1 MILPNSEQYLEDL
14 KAAQDLLNRNLSA
27 VQQSFSNKGFSEVA
41 AKGFNL
47 TNVKKDLSENVS
59 LIVPLGT
66 PVDISTGEG
75 NVPTYSNIPMQPE
88 YGAKGVKYINPVD
101 PSQVIVGNPSTTV
114 ATDRADGDKSQSRW
128 ITRCI
133 FRFRK
138 EDYGYDRCVYEI
150 PVQYLM
156 EGIVGD
162 EGRHASTLNNY
173 PYPEEIIMIS
183 KDTEKNFIHFINV
196 QYEDGHCGHFNGRDY
211 NFMCVFDRTK
221 YGVINSKGDAYEKYT
236 SVYTNNLDD
245 SLAFYGVGP
254 NGGYLYL
261 PMPDRSYGDDLL
273 NTLWDCRV
281 IWRKDSINRSLAFK
295 YMVNTAT
302 VEYDYSQQVQDKV
315 SGINWAESNTQTF
328 GDAGSWEAVCYGT
341 DKFVAVAQTGQYL
354 HKNFAYSV
362 DGKSWTLTANGIS
375 EPRQWISVCYGGGKY
390 VAAAFNS
397 DTFAYSID
405 GITWT
410 EFLVNS
416 GYTVPCVGICYG
428 NGKYVAALP
437 GKSFVYSIDGVSWS
451 FTGAGL
457 SDRMWTNIC
466 YGNGKYIAVP
476 RLSLAKFAYS
486 TDGISWSETGLGVIN
501 ESWSSI
507 CYGGTRY
514 VAVHRSTQNSL
525 GSVLY
530 SANGI
535 SWTSTEPFLAY
546 ATSLRSVCYG
556 DNKYVAVGTHGDNGI
571 STICKYSVDGIVWT
585 NNDQNFLSGKWHGI
599 GFGKNTYVAVASD
612 TGEPTIAYSSDEFHT
627 EIVKKNAL
635 TEATYLNSI
644 NDKYVVSRYLEPFS
658 ILSNYRDTLLSYSNI
673 DTVRAIDHRI
683 LSGAGKLNKY
693 PDYNISY
700 SLIRSTEASWRLSDM
715 PNRFIRL
722 NSTTLI
728 GFSYL
733 NITSDFKVSRKTQV
747 TYNLFNNL
755 LQPIIPINTSNN
767 PTNYP
772 CDKTIPN
779 IFNSEI
785 LDIIDNGTNNDFIT
799 QPRIIYVYTSTAKY
813 KVTINLISETSITLQ
828 TEKIADHTEI
838 GPAVIIRIS
847 ATGILM
853 IRNSDNTV
861 FLDTLNESVYVKN
874 PYGLTGP
881 ISSYFI
887 GRYHLVDAQN
897 TSVNGRCD
905 CSISK
910 KFSTLP
916 LNGTSDDSISN
927 VPSYNNIKMHD
938 GKLNIVENASG
949 DRKISILREKYTLS
963 GEFLVNPK

>member
-27 VQQSFSNKGFSEVA
+27 VQRSFSNKGFSEVA

-47 TNVKKDLSENVS
+47 TNVKKDLNENVS

-66 PVDISTGEG
+66 PVDISTGESS
-75 NVPTYSNIPMQPE
+75 VPVYSNIPMQPE

-162 EGRHASTLNNY
+162 EGRYSNTLNNY

-328 GDAGSWEAVCYGT
+328 GDAGVWKAVCYGT
-341 DKFVAVAQTGQYL
+341 DKFVAVAQTNQYL

-375 EPRQWISVCYGGGKY
+375 EPRQWTSVCYGGGKY
-390 VAAAFNS
+390 VAASMNS

-410 EFLVNS
+410 EFLVNR
-416 GYTVPCVGICYG
+416 GYMVNCTSICYG
-428 NGKYVAALP
+428 NGKYVMALI
-437 GKSFVYSIDGVSWS
+437 GTTFGYSTDGVTWS
-451 FTGAGL
+451 FSSTGL
-457 SDRMWTNIC
+457 DYTWSSVC
-466 YGNGKYIAVP
+466 CGNNKYVA
-476 RLSLAKFAYS
+476 FAHGTECVYS
-486 TDGISWSETGLGVIN
+486 TDGIVWSR
-501 ESWSSI
+501 SSSGI
-507 CYGGTRY
+507 FRADWTSVCYGGTRY
-514 VAVHRSTQNSL
+514 VATYRAAYDNDQ

-530 SANGI
+530 SIDGI
-535 SWTSTEPFLAY
+535 NWTSTEPFLK
-546 ATSLRSVCYG
+546 TTCSLHSVCYG
-556 DNKYVAVGTHGDNGI
+556 DNKYVAVGTVNGDSNA
-571 STICKYSVDGIVWT
+571 SAVCRYSVDGIIWT
-585 NNDQNFLSGKWHGI
+585 NNDQNFLTGKWRSV

-612 TGEPTIAYSSDEFHT
+612 LNPMIAYSSDEFHT
-627 EIVKKNAL
+627 EIIKKNAL
-635 TEATYLNSI
+635 AEATYLNSI
-644 NDKYVVSRYLEPFS
+644 NDRYIISRYLEPFS
-658 ILSNYRDTLLSYSNI
+658 ILSNYRDTLLAYSNI
-673 DTVRAIDHRI
+673 DTVRSIDHRI
-683 LSGAGKLNKY
+683 LSGVGKLNKY

-700 SLIRSTEASWRLSDM
+700 SLIRSTEASWRLTDI

-733 NITSDFKVSRKTQV
+733 NITSDFKVSRKTQI

-755 LQPIIPINTSNN
+755 LQPITPINTSNN

-785 LDIIDNGTNNDFIT
+785 LDIIDNGTDSEFIA
-799 QPRIIYVYTSTAKY
+799 QPRVIYVYTTTAKY
-813 KVTINLISETSITLQ
+813 KVTINLISEASITLQ
-828 TEKIADHTEI
+828 TEKIADRTEI

-861 FLDTLNESVYVKN
+861 FLDALNDSTYVKN

-887 GRYHLVDAQN
+887 GRYHLVDVQN

-916 LNGTSDDSISN
+916 LNGTSDDAISGI
-927 VPSYNNIKMHD
+927 PSYNNIKMHD

-949 DRKISILREKYTLS
+949 NRKISMLREKYTLS
-963 GEFLVNPK
+963 GDFLVNPK